1 MEFELGGKGNP
12 TNQDGVILRLI
23 YHMRLSGSWGGETH
37 IQKSAFFLQHLLGVK
52 LGYRFVLH
60 LHGPY
65 SFGLRDDLTRL
76 RARRKLDVEP
86 NPGYGA
92 SLSVD
97 RSVAVD
103 KLAGA
108 EFDSSIQ
115 FVSEHISG
123 RTVKLLER
131 VATAYYLKYVSE
143 PSLRDEEIPSELQ
156 RLKPHITDH
165 EASTAVGEVRELMDM
180 ATHIDSPKDL

>member
-1 MEFELGGKGNP
+1 M
-12 TNQDGVILRLI
+12 TNTDSTTIDDSLRSGTILRLVAE
-23 YHMRLSGSWGGETH
+23 MRRSRSWGGETH
-37 IQKSAFFLQHLLGVK
+37 VQKSAFFLQHMLHVDLE
-52 LGYRFVLH
+52 YQFVLH

-65 SFGLRDDLTRL
+65 SFGLRDDLSRL

-131 VATAYYLKYVSE
+131 VATTYYLKFVSE
-143 PSLRDEEIPSELQ
+143 HSFSDQEVPDELQ
-156 RLKPHITDH
+156 RLKPHITEH
-165 EASTAVGEVRELMDM
+165 EASIAVDEVKELMDM
-180 ATHIDSPKDL
+180 AAKILSPKDT

>member
-1 MEFELGGKGNP
+1 MESADSRSVMGN
-12 TNQDGVILRLI
+12 NRDGIILRLI
-23 YHMRLSGSWGGETH
+23 AQMRESGSWGGETH
-37 IQKSAFFLQHLLGVK
+37 IQKSAFFLQHLLVVN

-65 SFGLRDDLTRL
+65 SFGLRDDLTRM
-76 RARRKLDVEP
+76 RARRRLDVEP

-97 RSVAVD
+97 SRVAVD

-143 PSLRDEEIPSELQ
+143 HSFSDQDVPGELQ
-156 RLKPHITDH
+156 RLKPHITEH
-165 EASTAVGEVRELMDM
+165 EASMAVDEVKELMDM
-180 ATHIDSPKDL
+180 AEKIISPEDI